1 MLCGP
6 IYKPKPLHDKIKE
19 ITGDLRLDETLTT
32 ILVPVFDV
40 RRLFPRAL
48 SSYKPRGKN
57 REREMKPKLSDVCIG
72 TTAAPTYFPAHEFQG
87 YRLLPDGQQDIV
99 ARYHLIDGGVG
110 TNNPTMEAIT
120 KVASE
125 LLCENPDFP
134 RLTNNVVDFTKYVVI
149 SVGTGSFKEDMTEM
163 YTAKECAGWSAL
175 QWAFHIWRARSP
187 IADMFTHASNFQV
200 DFNVAMLFHSH
211 GCEGN
216 YLRIQAM
223 VDPSLNNLSMDNATA
238 KNMKELIEIGQG
250 LLTEP
255 LARVNK
261 RTGMYRMAKKPDG
274 GKPPTNQK
282 ELERFAEIL
291 SKERRRRLENKQ
303 REEEL

>member
-1 MLCGP
+1 MFCGP
-6 IYKPKPLHDKIKE
+6 IYKPTPLHDKIKE
-19 ITGDLRLDETLTT
+19 ITGDLRLDQTLTT

-40 RRLFPRAL
+40 RRLFPRVL
-48 SSYKPRGKN
+48 SSYKPRGKH
-57 REREMKPKLSDVCIG
+57 REGEIRPKLSDVCIG

-87 YRLLPDGQQDIV
+87 YRRQANGQRVIA

-149 SVGTGSFKEDMTEM
+149 SVGTGSFKEDMMEV
-163 YTAKECAGWSAL
+163 YTAKECARWNAR
-175 QWAFHIWRARSP
+175 QWAFDLWRARSP
-187 IADMFTHASNFQV
+187 IADVFTHASNFQV

-211 GCEGN
+211 GCERN

-223 VDPSLNNLSMDNATA
+223 VVRATCSVHFWF
-238 KNMKELIEIGQG
+238 L
-250 LLTEP
+250 
-255 LARVNK
+255 
-261 RTGMYRMAKKPDG
+261 
-274 GKPPTNQK
+274 
-282 ELERFAEIL
+282 
-291 SKERRRRLENKQ
+291 
-303 REEEL
+303 